1 MNEVQTPPANKD
13 GRPSGLSV
21 STGYRLLCASKEHAL
36 KSPACPYCGGKLR
49 FSVNGSEQQED
60 GSWVATDL
68 DVNCDSEP
76 SAGPDCA
83 LPTGSTLADAL
94 PKEIERCQRLLE
106 DYAAIG
112 PVGNFGAM
120 MIRRDIASAHKAM
133 IEGDVVAMIRA
144 YEALKGAS

>member
-1 MNEVQTPPANKD
+1 MINEVQTPPANED

-49 FSVNGSEQQED
+49 FSINGSEQEED

-76 SAGPDCA
+76 DIDGPDWQGWWDDHSSDYCHKWHD
-83 LPTGSTLADAL
+83 LH
-94 PKEIERCQRLLE
+94 ERLVRDL
-106 DYAAIG
+106 
-112 PVGNFGAM
+112 
-120 MIRRDIASAHKAM
+120 RRTHRVDFDNVPSEPLH
-133 IEGDVVAMIRA
+133 E
-144 YEALKGAS
+144 